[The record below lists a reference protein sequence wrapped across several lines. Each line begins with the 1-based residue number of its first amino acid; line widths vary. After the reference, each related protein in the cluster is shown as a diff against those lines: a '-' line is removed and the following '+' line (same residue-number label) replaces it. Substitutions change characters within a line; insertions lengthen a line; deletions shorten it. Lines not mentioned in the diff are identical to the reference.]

1 MLALPARTLTIRD
14 AIAGMLGYSR
24 YANWVYEFA
33 PDRDPPPI
41 AELYDTPINT
51 DDATN
56 VKLDAL
62 FIEQLKAK
70 YPDKTTMSLMRHG
83 LALALGFPN
92 YLLAYRH
99 GATKD
104 NHD

>member
-1 MLALPARTLTIRD
+1 
-14 AIAGMLGYSR
+14 MLGYSR

-33 PDRDPPPI
+33 PDREPPPI
-41 AELYDTPINT
+41 AELYDTFINT
-51 DDATN
+51 NDATN

-62 FIEQLKAK
+62 FIQQLKEK
-70 YPDKTTMSLMRHG
+70 YPGFTTMSLMRHG

-99 GATKD
+99 GAQEETP
-104 NHD
+104 